1 MSIPYGRQSIS
12 PEDIEAVV
20 KALGS
25 EFLTTGP
32 EVEKFES
39 AISEISETQH
49 SVVVSSGTA
58 ALHCAYF
65 AADLKPGD
73 EVITTPLTFVATAA
87 MASMFGAKIK
97 FADIQS
103 DTGNID
109 PESVKSLVTSKT
121 KVIAGVDYAGHPVDI
136 DELKAI
142 AHNAGALFLED
153 AAHSIG
159 STYKGRPV
167 GKDANLTAYSF
178 FPTKNLTTGEG
189 GAISSQDS
197 ELAQRAKQFRMH
209 GLVRDPK
216 RMKDPNVGAWHQEVH
231 HFGLNYR
238 LPDAL
243 CALGSSQLGRI
254 QEFKSARTKI
264 FDRYTAGLRD
274 LEWIILPSKRDYVD
288 PMWHLYPIRV
298 PHEMRRPLFEYL
310 RANGV
315 TVQVNYIPAY
325 WHPVYED
332 LGYKKG
338 LSPIAESYY
347 LSEISLPMYSELSN
361 FNQDKVI
368 DLIRRFEIHFSSN
381 V

>member
-20 KALGS
+20 EALTS

-32 EVEKFES
+32 EVEKFET
-39 AISEISETQH
+39 AISEIAQTNY
-49 SVVVSSGTA
+49 SVAVSSGTA

-87 MASMFGAKIK
+87 MASMFGATIK
-97 FADIQS
+97 FADVQA

-136 DELKAI
+136 DELKEI
-142 AHNAGALFLED
+142 AGNAGALLLQD

-167 GKDANLTAYSF
+167 GKDADLTAFSF

-189 GAISSQDS
+189 GAISTQNPTI
-197 ELAQRAKQFRMH
+197 AQRAKQFRMH
-209 GLVRDPK
+209 GLVRDPE
-216 RMKDPNVGAWHQEVH
+216 RMKRPNVGAWHQEVH

-238 LPDAL
+238 LPDVL

-254 QEFKSARTKI
+254 QDFKSARTKI
-264 FDRYTAGLRD
+264 FDRYTAGLRE
-274 LEWIILPSKRDYVD
+274 LEWITLPNKRDYVD

-298 PHEMRRPLFEYL
+298 ASEMRRELFDYL
-310 RANGV
+310 RSKGV

-347 LSEISLPMYSELSN
+347 SGEISLPMFADLSPLDQEKVIELISN
-361 FNQDKVI
+361 FPRN
-368 DLIRRFEIHFSSN
+368 
-381 V
+381 

>member
-39 AISEISETQH
+39 AISEIAQANY
-49 SVVVSSGTA
+49 SVAVSSGTA

-65 AADLKPGD
+65 AADLKAGD

-87 MASMFGAKIK
+87 MASMFGATIK
-97 FADIQS
+97 FADIQA

-121 KVIAGVDYAGHPVDI
+121 KVIAGVDYAGHPVEI
-136 DELKAI
+136 DELNQI
-142 AHNAGALFLED
+142 AKDAGALFLED

-167 GKDANLTAYSF
+167 GKDADLTAFSF

-189 GAISSQDS
+189 GAISSQNPT
-197 ELAQRAKQFRMH
+197 LAQRAKQFRMH
-209 GLVRDPK
+209 GLVRDPE
-216 RMKDPNVGAWHQEVH
+216 RMRDPNVGAWHQEVH

-238 LPDAL
+238 LTDVL
-243 CALGSSQLGRI
+243 CALGSSQLRRI
-254 QEFKSARTKI
+254 QDFKSARTKI
-264 FDRYTAGLRD
+264 FNRYTDGLRD
-274 LEWIILPSKRDYVD
+274 LEWITLPSKRDYVD

-298 PHEMRRPLFEYL
+298 SPEMRRALFDYL

-332 LGYKKG
+332 LGFKKG
-338 LSPIAESYY
+338 LSPIAENYY
-347 LSEISLPMYSELSN
+347 LSEISLPMYADLNEEQ
-361 FNQDKVI
+361 QDRVI
-368 DLIRRFEIHFSSN
+368 DLLRNYHRI
-381 V
+381 

>member
-12 PEDIEAVV
+12 QDDVEAVV
-20 KALGS
+20 NALTS
-25 EFLTTGP
+25 DFLTIGP
-32 EVEKFES
+32 EVEKFEK
-39 AISEISETQH
+39 AISEISSSKST
-49 SVVVSSGTA
+49 VVVSSGTA

-65 AADLKPGD
+65 AADIKPGD

-87 MASMFGAKIK
+87 MASMFGATIK
-97 FADIQS
+97 FADIQP

-109 PESVKSLVTSKT
+109 PESVKALVTSKT
-121 KVIAGVDYAGHPVDI
+121 KVIAAVDYAGHPVDV
-136 DELKAI
+136 DELKDI
-142 AHNAGALFLED
+142 AHNSGALFLED
-153 AAHSIG
+153 AAHSLG

-167 GKDANLTAYSF
+167 GQDADLTAFSF

-189 GAISSQDS
+189 GAISSQNTA
-197 ELAQRAKQFRMH
+197 LAQRAKQFRMH
-209 GLVRDPK
+209 GLVRDPE
-216 RMKDPNVGAWHQEVH
+216 RMREPNVGAWHQEVH

-238 LPDAL
+238 LSDVL

-254 QEFKSARTKI
+254 QLFKAARTKI
-264 FDRYTAGLRD
+264 FDRYAAGLSD
-274 LEWIILPSKRDYVD
+274 LEWITLPAKRDYVD

-298 PHEMRRPLFEYL
+298 AHKMRRPLFEYL

-315 TVQVNYIPAY
+315 IVQVNYIPAY

-338 LSPIAESYY
+338 LSPISESYY
-347 LSEISLPMYSELSN
+347 LSEISLPMYADLSN
-361 FNQDKVI
+361 SNQDKVI
-368 DLIRRFEIHFSSN
+368 DLIRRFEMDLPSK

>member
-20 KALGS
+20 AALGS

-32 EVEKFES
+32 EVEKFET
-39 AISEISETQH
+39 AVCEISGTNS

-87 MASMFGAKIK
+87 MASMFGATIK
-97 FADIQS
+97 FADIQP

-136 DELKAI
+136 DELKKI
-142 AHNAGALFLED
+142 AHDAGALFLED

-159 STYKGRPV
+159 SIYKGRPV
-167 GKDANLTAYSF
+167 GQDADLTAFSF
-178 FPTKNLTTGEG
+178 FPTKNMTTGEG
-189 GAISSQDS
+189 GAVSSQDPI
-197 ELAQRAKQFRMH
+197 LAQRSRQFRMH
-209 GLVRDPK
+209 GLVRDAN
-216 RMKDPNVGAWHQEVH
+216 RMRNSDIGAWHQEVH

-238 LPDAL
+238 LPDVL
-243 CALGSSQLGRI
+243 CALGSSQLTRLDR
-254 QEFKSARTKI
+254 FKSARTRI
-264 FDRYTAGLRD
+264 FDKYSAGLSD
-274 LEWIILPSKRDYVD
+274 IDWITLPSKRDYVD

-298 PHEMRRPLFEYL
+298 PHELRRPLFEYL
-310 RANGV
+310 RQSGV
-315 TVQVNYIPAY
+315 VVQVNYIPAY

-338 LSPIAESYY
+338 ISPMAEDYY
-347 LSEISLPMYSELSN
+347 LSEISLPMYAGLTSSD
-361 FNQDKVI
+361 QDFVI
-368 DLIRRFEIHFSSN
+368 DLIRTFEMAPLS
-381 V
+381 

>member
-1 MSIPYGRQSIS
+1 MSIPYGRQSIY

-20 KALGS
+20 EALGS

-32 EVEKFES
+32 EVEKFET
-39 AISEISETQH
+39 AISEIAQANY
-49 SVVVSSGTA
+49 SVAVSSGTA

-87 MASMFGAKIK
+87 MASMFGATIK
-97 FADIQS
+97 FADIQA

-109 PESVKSLVTSKT
+109 PESAKSLVTSKT

-136 DELKAI
+136 DELKEI
-142 AHNAGALFLED
+142 ANNSGALFLED

-159 STYKGRPV
+159 STYRGRQV
-167 GKDANLTAYSF
+167 GKDADLTAYSF

-189 GAISSQDS
+189 GAISSQNLT
-197 ELAQRAKQFRMH
+197 LAQRAKQFRMH
-209 GLVRDPK
+209 GLVRDPE
-216 RMKDPNVGAWHQEVH
+216 RMRDPNVGAWHQEVH

-238 LPDAL
+238 LPDVL
-243 CALGSSQLGRI
+243 CALGSSQLRRI
-254 QEFKSARTKI
+254 QDFKSARTKI
-264 FDRYTAGLRD
+264 FNRYTAGLSD
-274 LEWIILPSKRDYVD
+274 LDWITLPSKRDYVD

-298 PHEMRRPLFEYL
+298 SPEIRRALFDYL

-332 LGYKKG
+332 LGFKKG
-338 LSPIAESYY
+338 LSPIAENYY
-347 LSEISLPMYSELSN
+347 LSEISLPMYADLNEEQ
-361 FNQDKVI
+361 QDRVI
-368 DLIRRFEIHFSSN
+368 DLLRNYNRI
-381 V
+381 